1 MEGSTK
7 RKGALGGF
15 DQGIMED
22 IEEDEHENL
31 NIQAFT
37 PMPSNDEEGK
47 DVPLPKTFVD
57 TPKEGTN
64 ISPFTPK
71 SVSCKLRRDSGKITY
86 CKRSLIRNANYLA
99 KATNKFAEGSINV
112 ERHKLSRKA

>member
-1 MEGSTK
+1 MKNIMEGSTK
-7 RKGALGGF
+7 GKGALGGV

-22 IEEDEHENL
+22 IEKDEHENL

-47 DVPLPKTFVD
+47 DVPLPETFVD
-57 TPKEGTN
+57 TPKEDTN

-71 SVSCKLRRDSGKITY
+71 SVSCKLLRVFWQNSISQMIIDYKCQLFGKNHEQI
-86 CKRSLIRNANYLA
+86 C
-99 KATNKFAEGSINV
+99 
-112 ERHKLSRKA
+112 ERFY